1 MSDSMQI
8 SENAARK
15 YEQEFVPNLFA
26 QWPPHLITAAAI
38 EPDDRIL
45 DVGCGTGIFARTVAK
60 HTHQPAR
67 VTGLDLNES
76 MLAVA
81 RSIDPQIE
89 WRVGDMTNLPFS
101 DDAFEVVASQFVLM
115 FIPDRA
121 TALKEMWRV
130 LTPGGRLVVAV
141 WTASDVYSD
150 FAEIAKNHGAEVLT
164 ESLTVPFSMG
174 DKRELHSLY
183 DQEGIADISIQTI
196 GGYGRFPSIDDF
208 VRTEVQAWV
217 TAETT
222 SEELLQALMS
232 EARSSLASYRES
244 DVRMVFPLNAHV
256 ITASKS

>member
-1 MSDSMQI
+1 M
-8 SENAARK
+8 
-15 YEQEFVPNLFA
+15 FV
-26 QWPPHLITAAAI
+26 
-38 EPDDRIL
+38 
-45 DVGCGTGIFARTVAK
+45 
-60 HTHQPAR
+60 
-67 VTGLDLNES
+67 
-76 MLAVA
+76 
-81 RSIDPQIE
+81 
-89 WRVGDMTNLPFS
+89 
-101 DDAFEVVASQFVLM
+101 
-115 FIPDRA
+115 PDRA

-150 FAEIAKNHGAEVLT
+150 FAEIAKNHGAEVLA

-183 DQEGIADISIQTI
+183 DQAGIADISIQTI
-196 GGYGRFPSIDDF
+196 DGYGRFASIDDF